1 MQSKALFPY
10 FQYNPLQIF
19 YNGKTPAALYAR
31 QKWLQQDET
40 NTWRN
45 DFREAVNTLFSRQR
59 ANGSWNNSLLHTI
72 RKLFGLHLTV
82 KHKDER
88 IQKGLEWLLSQ
99 EVFFEDRNLSRAQ
112 SKKVSSRDLH
122 SLPFSGGCFDHF
134 VKGAVL
140 FLAAIFGLENDS
152 RVIHAYEILRNVGK
166 KRKGRWCTWSCS
178 NNILRAFIVHPAYA
192 ESRVVRLYVAKLSEI
207 QRPDGGWPG
216 QIPFYQT
223 VNALGHLDFAQ
234 SDALLRRA
242 FRRVRVNQNKD
253 GTWGTMQKEWNTF
266 LIVHAMTRKSYLL
279 SMKKKKGFL

>member
-19 YNGKTPAALYAR
+19 YSGKTPAALYAR

-59 ANGSWNNSLLHTI
+59 ANGSWNNSFLHTI

-82 KHKDER
+82 RHKDER
-88 IQKGLEWLLSQ
+88 ILKGLEWLLSQ

-112 SKKVSSRDLH
+112 SKKVSARDLH
-122 SLPFSGGCFDHF
+122 SLPFSSGCFDHF
-134 VKGAVL
+134 AKGSVL
-140 FLAAIFGLENDS
+140 FLAVIFGLQNDS
-152 RVIHAYEILRNVGK
+152 RVIHAYEMLRNVGE

-207 QRPDGGWPG
+207 QRSDGGWPG

-223 VNALGHLDFAQ
+223 LNALGHLDFAK
-234 SDALLRRA
+234 SDAVLRRA
-242 FRRVRVNQNKD
+242 FRRLRVNQNKD
-253 GTWGTMQKEWNTF
+253 GTWGRMQKEWNTF

-279 SMKKKKGFL
+279 SMEKRKDSL